1 MNFWPYAFSTASFLL
16 NRLPTSVLDFIS
28 PWEKVNSVSPTLSAL
43 KTFGCACYPYV
54 KPYNKHKLQPRL
66 VKCVFLGYPPLSKGY
81 LCLDPTTNKVYTT
94 CYALFN

>member
-28 PWEKVNSVSPTLSAL
+28 PWEKVNYVSHTLSAL

-54 KPYNKHKLQPRL
+54 KPYNKHKLQPRS